1 MAKPKLLVEI
11 ISLSQRASTTLA
23 QLFNEAIGTFTKK
36 AEHFSGQLRN
46 YETEGE
52 DDIQYDSEDT
62 LVVTN
67 TEDKLNYVLKAFT
80 EAVDLNL
87 TKENTNAEAVG
98 TIEVD
103 GNVWKENIPVNAI
116 LTAETHVKRLR
127 DLILSVPTLEPKE
140 KWVKTKDN
148 KPALYLTAE
157 THVKR
162 LRDLILS
169 VPTLEPKEKWI
180 KTKDNKPALY
190 ISDKKS
196 RIKTKKVET
205 FQTVAEATD
214 KHPAQVE
221 KVFNDVIAGRWET
234 ILLSGKIR
242 PSTKSQMLKK
252 VDNLSGVFQNAREA
266 ANNATV
272 KDLKMGKMICDYV
285 MEPLK
290 EELK

>member
-140 KWVKTKDN
+140 KW
-148 KPALYLTAE
+148 
-157 THVKR
+157 
-162 LRDLILS
+162 
-169 VPTLEPKEKWI
+169 I